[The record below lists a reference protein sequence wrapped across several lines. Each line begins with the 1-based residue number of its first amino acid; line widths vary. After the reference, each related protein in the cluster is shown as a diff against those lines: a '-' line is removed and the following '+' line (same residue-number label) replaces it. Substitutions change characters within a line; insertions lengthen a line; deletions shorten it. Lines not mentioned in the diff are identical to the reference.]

1 MPQANKFSRK
11 HAMVFL
17 GLGVAGGGLMG
28 LIGHYMWRHLNPP
41 KMTNS
46 AVSVV
51 SSATLL
57 TCTGPLAVTGWTTV
71 PSRSPEG
78 AEATKQ
84 AILSVNGQRH
94 KTCVP
99 KIKDLQSDERQF
111 LHGVNHTHVVAIQH
125 KCLTSQKAA
134 EYKFHFQAQNTT
146 FSVTLHRSL
155 AGIFTFIA
163 SVPTACDITWN
174 ATDGQSILNVKAI
187 STERI
192 AKFAVAET
200 YTQCKMKNCL
210 LGNTKINYKKV
221 VSGTS
226 QVLDGILYKLVVQVG
241 MLGAGNVETL
251 KTIGVDVYR
260 RSDGVDQLRAPKT
273 GGLTA
278 DACQILTTPPRRL
291 DEDYSTGAIDE
302 DWSEIFDRRLRH
314 AERNL
319 TGGRLPLELRH
330 IKIGTVPIDHDPR
343 THNCFQK
350 VKVYDQGSCGS
361 GYASAFAQ
369 MMGLR
374 KCLHDQ
380 GANPAPVR
388 LLGACV
394 DEANWVSPN
403 GKGTDKCSRFGKGK
417 DVGCNW
423 FQNYGQK
430 THCRLTCGTC
440 PKVNAGGASAV
451 NPWFGAQYS
460 LMPAVAD
467 LAPCSKGITAC
478 DGGNTADLWND
489 NLMNLHRDISV
500 MGQTC
505 LPYNMKCVQSSGIVN
520 PLSAGM
526 CSQFT
531 GYELWHKPCS
541 CIPKSMRPTP
551 ATLTCPATVKPGCG
565 FPVPVAAFTV
575 KTMVHGLPVWEA
587 VLNLQ
592 RHIQE
597 SGPLFIGFTTT
608 SKFMTWP
615 WAKKPIYTGGDTP
628 SGGHAATL
636 VGWGSGFQDGVGVDY
651 WLIRNSWG
659 ASFADGGY
667 FKFKRGVN
675 LGDIESRSAAAS
687 FSYSNFHD
695 WTPPSCSMTS
705 SSFTTQYTTVR
716 SKTTLWKF
724 LVDIDFTC
732 TKPAVVS
739 LFCSSKLKSHK
750 DIYGKVLGTQ
760 PLTEKSYPQGKST
773 VKGINLIKLG
783 FGAGEGDVWVQFNA
797 KDSHGNQHENSQFL
811 SIPNPSR

>member
-1 MPQANKFSRK
+1 
-11 HAMVFL
+11 MVFL

-28 LIGHYMWRHLNPP
+28 LIGHYMWRHMNPP
-41 KMTNS
+41 KMTES
-46 AVSVV
+46 AVTKT
-51 SSATLL
+51 SSATML

-84 AILSVNGQRH
+84 AILSVNAQRH

-99 KIKDLQSDERQF
+99 KVKDLQSDERQF
-111 LHGVNHTHVVAIQH
+111 LHGVNHTHVVGIQH

-134 EYKFHFQAQNTT
+134 EYKFHFQAQNST

-155 AGIFTFIA
+155 AGIFTFMA
-163 SVPTACDITWN
+163 SVPPACNITWN
-174 ATDGQSILNVKAI
+174 ATAGQSTLDVNSPSTVK
-187 STERI
+187 I
-192 AKFAVAET
+192 AKFGVAET
-200 YTQCKMKNCL
+200 FWQCKTKNCL

-226 QVLDGILYKLVVQVG
+226 QVVDGILYKLVVEVG
-241 MLGAGNVETL
+241 LVGAASAETL
-251 KTIGVDVYR
+251 RNIEVDVYR
-260 RSDGVDQLRAPKT
+260 RSDGLVDTLRAPNK
-273 GGLTA
+273 
-278 DACQILTTPPRRL
+278 DPCQILTAPPRRL
-291 DEDYSTGAIDE
+291 DEDYSKGAIDE

-319 TGGRLPLELRH
+319 TGGRAPLEPRH
-330 IKIGTVPIDHDPR
+330 IKIGTVPNDHDPR
-343 THNCFQK
+343 AHNCFQK
-350 VKVYDQGSCGS
+350 IKVYDQGSCGS
-361 GYASAFAQ
+361 CYANAFAQ

-388 LLGACV
+388 LLGACL
-394 DEANWVSPN
+394 DDQSWTTQT
-403 GKGTDKCSRFGKGK
+403 GLKCSRFGKGK
-417 DVGCNW
+417 DVGCNF
-423 FQNYGQK
+423 FQDYGQK
-430 THCRLTCGTC
+430 THCRVTCGTC
-440 PKVNAGGASAV
+440 PPANAGGATSS
-451 NPWFGAQYS
+451 NPWYGAQYS
-460 LMPAVAD
+460 MMPAVAD
-467 LAPCSKGITAC
+467 LAPCSKGTTAC

-505 LPYNMKCVQSSGIVN
+505 LPYDMKCIQSSGIVN
-520 PLSAGM
+520 PLSAGL
-526 CSQFT
+526 CSQFQ
-531 GYELWHKPCS
+531 GYEVWHKPCS
-541 CIPKSMRPTP
+541 CIPKSMRPIPT
-551 ATLTCPATVKPGCG
+551 TLTCPASVKPGCG

-608 SKFMTWP
+608 SKFMSWP
-615 WAKKPIYTGGDTP
+615 WAKKPIYTGGGTP
-628 SGGHAATL
+628 SGGHAVTL

-675 LGDIESRSAAAS
+675 LDDIESRSAAAS

-695 WTPPSCSMTS
+695 WSPPSCSMTS
-705 SSFTTQYTTVR
+705 SSFSWQYTTIR
-716 SKTTLWKF
+716 GKSRLYKF
-724 LVDIDFTC
+724 LGDIDFTC

-739 LFCSSKLKSHK
+739 LFVSSKLVSHK
-750 DIYGKVLGTQ
+750 DIYGEVFGTQ

-783 FGAGEGDVWVQFNA
+783 FGASEGDVWVQFNA
-797 KDSHGNQHENSQFL
+797 KDSHGNEHENSQFL
-811 SIPNPSR
+811 TIPNPSR